1 MTTGT
6 IETLVEPTSEIII
19 TPEMVSDF
27 YFGSHDWNKIHQ
39 GENAIALGKQ
49 MAGMLRDFGDY
60 QAARQRPGFDCS
72 ERRIEFQKAVRVGS
86 KVELY
91 FPEGETLKPEG
102 ENYVLKV
109 AMRIKGQTEPRAV
122 ATLTY
127 SPQLPSA
134 TNGEGGIEYL
144 LTENDA
150 TLVARGIGKQG
161 TDAQL
166 LAYSLASNTLSQHG
180 RELINLADSYG
191 FLPVYGLHELH
202 PHSAIREVKLGDR
215 IRIITNAKKI
225 ADRLVRQIQK
235 IEKEAEEKKE
245 GLDARTEAALKK
257 VEAEM
262 KSKIEE
268 KLQSAKAIVQV
279 EAVNQNRQIMYNGRL
294 VLVLKKP
301 EDILRDAA

>member
-1 MTTGT
+1 MTSIDTV
-6 IETLVEPTSEIII
+6 VEPKSEITI
-19 TPEMVSDF
+19 TPNMVSDF
-27 YFGSHDWNKIHQ
+27 YIGSHDWNKIHQ

-49 MAGMLRDFGDY
+49 MSGMLRDFGDY
-60 QAARQRPGFDCS
+60 RAARQRPGLECS
-72 ERRIEFQKAVRVGS
+72 EHKTEFQKAVRVGS

-91 FPEGETLKPEG
+91 FPEGQDLTPEG

-127 SPQLPSA
+127 SSQLPAA
-134 TNGEGGIEYL
+134 TNGEGGIEYV

-180 RELINLADSYG
+180 RELIDLADGYG

-215 IRIITNAKKI
+215 IRIITNAKRS
-225 ADRLVRQIQK
+225 ADRLVRQI
-235 IEKEAEEKKE
+235 
-245 GLDARTEAALKK
+245 
-257 VEAEM
+257 M
-262 KSKIEE
+262 K
-268 KLQSAKAIVQV
+268 AKAVPENSIAVVSV
-279 EAVNQNRQIMYNGRL
+279 EAVNQGRQIIYNGRL
-294 VLVLKKP
+294 VLALRRP